1 MRIVNLIHTL
11 FSVLA
16 LFSGE
21 FMLLNIKGTRLHKR
35 IGYLYLLSMLILIL
49 TSFQSLIYS
58 PGSAPITFYQLSL
71 SSHFY
76 WVCISLCLSVLIADG
91 YCSIIC
97 GCRTAT

>member
-1 MRIVNLIHTL
+1 MRIINLIHTL

-49 TSFQSLIYS
+49 TSF
-58 PGSAPITFYQLSL
+58 
-71 SSHFY
+71 
-76 WVCISLCLSVLIADG
+76 
-91 YCSIIC
+91 
-97 GCRTAT
+97 